1 MGKMKESRL
10 TRLMISL
17 RVKKEIED
25 EFIWEIQ
32 MILYNLLVYKTN
44 KKEMK
49 FMFRILSLFYLFY
62 IHEGYRI
69 PLRYVIRKQKS

>member
-1 MGKMKESRL
+1 MRESHL
-10 TRLMISL
+10 TRSMISL

-44 KKEMK
+44 KKECFITCFSK
-49 FMFRILSLFYLFY
+49 
-62 IHEGYRI
+62 I
-69 PLRYVIRKQKS
+69 PHFVKAC

>member
-1 MGKMKESRL
+1 MRESHL
-10 TRLMISL
+10 TRSMISL

-49 FMFRILSLFYLFY
+49 FNRFRIPSLFYLFY